1 MRASCHSSSSE
12 AVLGSRRA
20 GVPLRRGR
28 HRAANRGPCDP
39 ISNGLDTSRRDNN
52 GRRDTSGCDVGRD
65 GDSKG
70 GGDSDSRRGL

>member
-52 GRRDTSGCDVGRD
+52 GRDFGRRDNNGRD

-70 GGDSDSRRGL
+70 GGDSDSGRGL